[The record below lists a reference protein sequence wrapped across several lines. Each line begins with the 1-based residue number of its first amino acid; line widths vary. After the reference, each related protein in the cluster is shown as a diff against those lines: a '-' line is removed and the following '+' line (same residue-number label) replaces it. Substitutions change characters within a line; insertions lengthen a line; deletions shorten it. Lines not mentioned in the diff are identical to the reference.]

1 MSRRLYLANDS
12 SLTTSKTPEEV
23 KIFNDRAQKVF
34 QRLTEQQDCDV
45 GSLCSYPLVCYVF
58 CSSAQLL
65 SICTSNVRQLRWGRS
80 ILVEEPMRKLR
91 RKPRAMVL
99 FNRNTAPCQCPLHFS
114 IIKFP
119 MYGIRSS

>member
-45 GSLCSYPLVCYVF
+45 GSLCSYPLAVEMGKKYF
-58 CSSAQLL
+58 GGRADEKASQEATSDGFIQSKYSSMPMPTALL
-65 SICTSNVRQLRWGRS
+65 NNQISNVRYSL
-80 ILVEEPMRKLR
+80 E
-91 RKPRAMVL
+91 
-99 FNRNTAPCQCPLHFS
+99 
-114 IIKFP
+114 
-119 MYGIRSS
+119 